1 MAVLKKLNTETGQYE
16 PVVNIGGEA
25 TSKKSKPVAYNF
37 SAYTSIIEKNA
48 SVTPKAEFKS
58 DDVFGD
64 KMYCGGI
71 CSNDKIYFCP
81 NTAPNIMVYDTVN
94 DYIYFI
100 GDDLGDFAF
109 KYTGMVAYK
118 GYLYCI
124 PRGVNNIL
132 KINPVTD
139 EVFVIDLDTNYPVHQ
154 YGDYQDSHHYN
165 GCISDDGFL
174 YSPPA
179 YSSDKL
185 LKINMETFEHEELDF
200 TCSHSTTWT
209 GCVNIPDNKIVFF
222 GNKGFRV
229 WDCATDTIVSDVN
242 VGSSLGIYDMV
253 YDSRDNCLYGFGSD
267 KFAKLDLS
275 NYTYTNMQYVNNC
288 SNTYGTVLGIDG
300 RFYTI
305 GLSGYVYVEDKD
317 NVLPNAIVADDCYT
331 EGMTVASAGMVLAN
345 DGSIY
350 SVPGNG
356 KLIKVSFDGA
366 TGRLPDYI
374 VTGKYY
380 GKY

>member
-1 MAVLKKLNTETGQYE
+1 MAILKKYNPETGQYE
-16 PVVNIGGEA
+16 AVVNIGTA
-25 TSKKSKPVAYNF
+25 TSKPVPFNF
-37 SAYTSIIEKNA
+37 SAITSMIEKNA

-71 CSNDKIYFCP
+71 CSNGKIYFCP
-81 NTAPNIMVYDTVN
+81 NTASNIMVYDTEN

-100 GDDLGDFAF
+100 GDNLGDFPF

-118 GYLYCI
+118 GHLYCV

-139 EVFVIDLDTNYPVHQ
+139 EVYAIGLKTNYPVQ
-154 YGDYQDSHHYN
+154 PYGDYQDSHHYN
-165 GCISDDGFL
+165 GVISDDGWL

-185 LKINMETFEHEELDF
+185 LKINMETFDHEELDF
-200 TCSHSTTWT
+200 TASHSTTWT

-229 WDCATDTIVSDVN
+229 WDCETDTVVADVDA
-242 VGSSLGIYDMV
+242 GGSLGIYDMA
-253 YDSRDNCLYGFGSD
+253 YDPRDNCLYGFGSN
-267 KFAKLDLS
+267 KFAKFVLS
-275 NYTYTNMQYVNNC
+275 DNTYSSFGWVNNLT
-288 SNTYGTVLGIDG
+288 NTYGTVLGIDG
-300 RFYTI
+300 KFYSI
-305 GLSGYVYVEDKD
+305 GLTGNVYVEDKD
-317 NVLPNAIVADDCYT
+317 NFLPNAIASSSCHTD
-331 EGMTVASAGMVLAN
+331 GMTVCSAGMVLAN

-356 KLIKVSFDGA
+356 RLIKVSFTGA

>member
-1 MAVLKKLNTETGQYE
+1 MGLYDINGNPISGSNSGINTTGKHTI
-16 PVVNIGGEA
+16 PS
-25 TSKKSKPVAYNF
+25 TFNF
-37 SAYTSIIEKNA
+37 SAITSMIEKNA
-48 SVTPKAEFKS
+48 SITPKAEFKS

-118 GYLYCI
+118 GYLYCV

-139 EVFVIDLDTNYPVHQ
+139 EVFIIELDTNYSVQP
-154 YGDYQDSHHYN
+154 YNDYRDSHHYN
-165 GCISDDGFL
+165 GVISDEGWL

-209 GCVNIPDNKIVFF
+209 GCCNIPNNKIVFF
-222 GNKGFRV
+222 GNGGFRV
-229 WDCATDTIVSDVN
+229 WDCATDTIIADTVASN
-242 VGSSLGIYDMV
+242 NGIYDMV
-253 YDSRDNCLYGFGSD
+253 FDPRDGNLYGFGSNEFS
-267 KFAKLDLS
+267 KFDLS
-275 NYTYTNMQYVNNC
+275 TYTYTQLQYVNYIDNA
-288 SNTYGTVLGIDG
+288 YGTVLGIDG
-300 RFYTI
+300 NFYTI
-305 GLSGYVYVEDKD
+305 GMSGTVYYQDKD
-317 NVLPNAIVADDCYT
+317 NLKAISSSLTDCDT
-331 EGMTVASAGMVLAN
+331 SGMTVCSAGMVLAN

-356 KLIKVSFDGA
+356 RLIKVSFEGA
-366 TGRLPDYI
+366 SGRLPDYI